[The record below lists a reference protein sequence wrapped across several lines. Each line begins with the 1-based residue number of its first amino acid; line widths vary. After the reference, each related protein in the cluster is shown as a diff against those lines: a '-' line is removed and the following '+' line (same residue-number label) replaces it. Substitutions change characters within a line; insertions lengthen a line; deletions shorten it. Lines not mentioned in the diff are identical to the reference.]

1 MLTSKIMRELIVECE
16 QDLQEVGLSM
26 PRVSYQI
33 STRLTRALGKCS
45 WRQGRITIKL
55 SDILPREVAR
65 NTLMH
70 EMLHAIAGPR
80 EGHGGMWLQ
89 LARQISRNNPK
100 YNITR
105 LANINDNH
113 ELKQAL
119 EKKTLQRGGATIQC
133 SSCGHESHVT
143 SRHGILKNID
153 GYRCKCGGKLLV
165 KRD

>member
-1 MLTSKIMRELIVECE
+1 MLTNKIMRELVVECE

-45 WRQGRITIKL
+45 WRGSNITITL

-80 EGHGGMWLQ
+80 EGHTGLWLRYAN
-89 LARQISRNNPK
+89 LVSRNPK

-113 ELKQAL
+113 ELKQAI
-119 EKKTLQRGGATIQC
+119 EKKTLQRGGATVQC
-133 SSCGHESHVT
+133 TTCGRQSHVT
-143 SRHGILKNID
+143 SRHGILKNVHR
-153 GYRCKCGGKLLV
+153 YSCKCGGKLLV